1 MADVD
6 ALLPAGAEVLVVE
19 GDAVFL
25 GEVLGGA
32 AHQVVL
38 LVDAVEERRGE
49 GVEAVFCGEA
59 GRLLEAPGVTHL
71 AAAVRQG
78 LGGQGLLE
86 EVAQPVVFVGVEF
99 HADRAAGDIA
109 GVFRSDYKK
118 SILRPL
124 PEKSFEKAWRG

>member
-6 ALLPAGAEVLVVE
+6 ALLPAGAEVFVVE

-49 GVEAVFCGEA
+49 GVEAVFRGEA
-59 GRLLEAPGVTHL
+59 GRLLEAPGVAHL
-71 AAAVRQG
+71 AATVRQSF
-78 LGGQGLLE
+78 GGQGFLE
-86 EVAQPVVFVGVEF
+86 EVAQAVVLVGVEC
-99 HADRAAGDIA
+99 HADFLGELLS
-109 GVFRSDYKK
+109 G
-118 SILRPL
+118 L
-124 PEKSFEKAWRG
+124 